1 MMRIKLNTKIEVVT
15 VLGDTLIGTYKGI
28 DFKGILLKNAT
39 VTYKD
44 IDGTSELNMVGAH
57 VDFNKIKDIF
67 ELRQQN

>member
-1 MMRIKLNTKIEVVT
+1 MRIKLNTKIEVVT
-15 VLGDTLIGTYKGI
+15 NLGDTLIGTYKGI
-28 DFKGILLKNAT
+28 DAKGILLKNAI

-44 IDGTSELNMVGAH
+44 IDGTSELNMAGAH